1 MSTRRRSSG
10 PVSIDV
16 TFDSASCQ
24 IMGEVFDVVCKSLG
38 VDDEAIVTRAAIAIR
53 IINAAKNG
61 EFDFDRLCDAA
72 TRVGP

>member
-1 MSTRRRSSG
+1 
-10 PVSIDV
+10 
-16 TFDSASCQ
+16 
-24 IMGEVFDVVCKSLG
+24 MGEVFDVVCKSLG